1 MDSTTLGRLY
11 VTSHY
16 GLAFEA
22 SVWLLVPLA
31 LVAGALGIRWLRRRP
46 RLEVVS
52 LTLDIGGIGSLELK
66 PTVEDIQIAHRIWT
80 ELVTRKAAVP
90 IDPAHDVISEI
101 YDSWYALFGRIRAFI
116 ADIPAD
122 QLRRHDS
129 TRLLV
134 RIAIASLN
142 DG

>member
-1 MDSTTLGRLY
+1 MCSSDL
-11 VTSHY
+11 
-16 GLAFEA
+16 
-22 SVWLLVPLA
+22 
-31 LVAGALGIRWLRRRP
+31 
-46 RLEVVS
+46 
-52 LTLDIGGIGSLELK
+52 
-66 PTVEDIQIAHRIWT
+66 RIWT

-142 DG
+142 DGLRPHLTRWQARYRNWYAQQAELLKTISPGDVQRRFPGYSELIADLQRVNAQLLQYADQLHKVVYGG